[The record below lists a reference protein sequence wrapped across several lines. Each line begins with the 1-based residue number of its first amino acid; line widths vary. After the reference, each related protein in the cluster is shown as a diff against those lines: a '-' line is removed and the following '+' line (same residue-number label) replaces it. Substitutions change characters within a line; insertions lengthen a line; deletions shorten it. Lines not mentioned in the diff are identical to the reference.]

1 MAEKTAR
8 QRLEDWAESEGIDL
22 SYSMQYDHDDGIGW
36 DVSFFI
42 EGRRHEPSLSFNS
55 HHHSIEQA
63 CEGVLSG
70 LQEYGISVSEIK
82 H

>member
-1 MAEKTAR
+1 MAQKTAR
-8 QRLEDWAESEGIDL
+8 QRLEAWASGEGIDL
-22 SYSMQYDHDDGIGW
+22 SYSMQFDHDDGIGW

-42 EGRRHEPSLSFNS
+42 EGRRHEPSLSFNA

-63 CEGVLSG
+63 CEGILGG
-70 LQEYGISVSEIK
+70 LQEYGIRVSEIK